1 MMEEM
6 TVTGGKDTFRDRP
19 FRVSEMTVGNTL
31 FTVISVQSE
40 NAKETPC
47 DKVKR
52 LILEHSR
59 DISDSATKNSQ

>member
-1 MMEEM
+1 MEEM
-6 TVTGGKDTFRDRP
+6 TVTGKMRP
-19 FRVSEMTVGNTL
+19 FRVSEIMVGNTL

-47 DKVKR
+47 EKVKR

-59 DISDSATKNSQ
+59 DIPDSATKNSQ

>member
-1 MMEEM
+1 MTEGM

-19 FRVSEMTVGNTL
+19 FRVSEITVGNTL

-59 DISDSATKNSQ
+59 DIPDSATKNSQ

>member
-1 MMEEM
+1 MEEM
-6 TVTGGKDTFRDRP
+6 IVTGGKNTNKGRP
-19 FRVSEMTVGNTL
+19 ARVSEMMVGNTL

-47 DKVKR
+47 EKVKR

-59 DISDSATKNSQ
+59 DIPDSATKNSQ

>member
-1 MMEEM
+1 MEEM
-6 TVTGGKDTFRDRP
+6 TVTGGKGTFKDRP

-59 DISDSATKNSQ
+59 DIPDSATKNSQ

>member
-1 MMEEM
+1 MEEM
-6 TVTGGKDTFRDRP
+6 TVTGKMRP
-19 FRVSEMTVGNTL
+19 SRVSEIMVGNTL

-59 DISDSATKNSQ
+59 DIPDSATKNSQ

>member
-59 DISDSATKNSQ
+59 DIPDSATKNSQ